1 MRFFMLFMFAGFAI
15 SLFFLLHDESGSGMG
30 WGVGIFAGIGI
41 GVALYNK
48 LRFGSVF
55 RDGLNDQNGPQ

>member
-1 MRFFMLFMFAGFAI
+1 MKFYLIFMFSGFLMC
-15 SLFFLLHDESGSGMG
+15 LFFLIYDAPGSGMG
-30 WGVGIFAGIGI
+30 WGVGLFATLGI

-55 RDGLNDQNGPQ
+55 NDGPQ